1 MNNNRVK
8 DKVTGRT
15 TMNIVEQVI
24 AATDIAEDDN
34 AIVETLDAA
43 DLIARNE
50 RLMESMED

>member
-1 MNNNRVK
+1 
-8 DKVTGRT
+8 
-15 TMNIVEQVI
+15 MNIVEQVI